1 MRNKLLWFG
10 LLCMIAA
17 TLLGFA
23 RLAMGQT
30 TAGNSNNSNNILSSS
45 FNATAVKIAHE
56 TVSYSR
62 VLGTILQNCGA
73 SGNASL
79 FGPCVSIL
87 NEYNTDVKHILME
100 HRTLVNQL
108 IGLGP

>member
-30 TAGNSNNSNNILSSS
+30 TAANSNNSNNILSSS
-45 FNATAVKIAHE
+45 FNATAVKIAHD

-62 VLGTILQNCGA
+62 ALGTILQNCGA
-73 SGNASL
+73 NGNTSL
-79 FGPCVSIL
+79 IRSCISIL
-87 NEYNTDVKHILME
+87 NEYNTDVKHLLTE
-100 HRTLVNQL
+100 HRTLVDQL